1 VSGERL
7 RVVRLVL
14 VALAAVLVV
23 VLVAIGLLSHPAS
36 STGSALAEN
45 PDLDAGTALY
55 GRAPGFTL
63 TDQLGRRVSLSSLRG
78 QVVLLAFTDSQ
89 CTTVCPLTTTEM
101 LDAKRLLGAAGA
113 HVQLLGIDA
122 NPTATTIGDVRAYS
136 QAHGMMSQ
144 WRFLTGSPAQLRSVW
159 RAYHIDVQIEQGQ
172 IDHTPALYVIDTRG
186 RLARVYLTEMA
197 YAGIE
202 QQAQLLAQEAS
213 SLLPGHPL
221 VRSSLAY
228 TTIEPIAPTVRT
240 QLPLAAAGAA
250 SSSVAGDAGRAL
262 TGSTGVGGVTDGHL
276 AVGGAGDRASTV
288 AAAGHAG
295 SVSLGPDGAP
305 RLYLFFDTWD
315 SEVGDLRGQLQALDR
330 YATAATSAST
340 SASASGSARLPALT
354 AIDEG
359 SVEPS
364 PAALPALLK
373 SLSHPLAYP
382 VAIDRSGRVADGY
395 GVEDEPWLVLVSANG
410 QILWR
415 YDVSTSGWPTTAALA
430 RYVRS
435 ALAHPSPPPP
445 KAIAAAR
452 RKLAGSPPA
461 LAALHAQSGQELTG
475 AGGLTARLRELRG
488 YPVVVNVWASWCTPC
503 QAEFP
508 LFAAASAIYGRRVA
522 FLGANVEDS
531 PGSARSFLAEHP
543 VSYPSYETSLAT
555 LRPLA
560 LVGNLPT
567 TIFIDSAG
575 RVTHVHI
582 GQYAAQGSLDED
594 VSSLAG

>member
-1 VSGERL
+1 VSSERL
-7 RVVRLVL
+7 RAVRLAL
-14 VALAAVLVV
+14 VALAMALVV
-23 VLVAIGLLSHPAS
+23 VLVTVGLLSRPAS

-89 CTTVCPLTTTEM
+89 CTTVCPLTTTEI

-122 NPTATTIGDVRAYS
+122 NPTATTVGDVRAYS
-136 QAHGMMSQ
+136 RAHGMMSQ

-172 IDHTPALYVIDTRG
+172 IDHTPALYVIDTHG

-213 SLLPGHPL
+213 SLLPGHPP

-228 TTIEPIAPTVRT
+228 TTIEPIAPTVHT
-240 QLPLAAAGAA
+240 QLPLAANGRGSGGPGATGA
-250 SSSVAGDAGRAL
+250 S
-262 TGSTGVGGVTDGHL
+262 
-276 AVGGAGDRASTV
+276 AVGN
-288 AAAGHAG
+288 AG

-305 RLYLFFDTWD
+305 KLYLFFDTWD
-315 SEVGDLRGQLQALDR
+315 SEVGNLRAELQGLDR
-330 YATAATSAST
+330 YA
-340 SASASGSARLPALT
+340 SASAARPESKSQSALQSARVPALT

-364 PAALPALLK
+364 PAALPALLR
-373 SLSHPLAYP
+373 SFSRPLDYP
-382 VAIDRSGRVADGY
+382 VAIDRTGRVADGY
-395 GVEDEPWLVLVSANG
+395 EVEDEPWLVLVSASG
-410 QILWR
+410 RILWH

-435 ALAHPSPPPP
+435 ALAHPLPPAP
-445 KAIAAAR
+445 KAVAAAR

-461 LAALHAQSGQELTG
+461 LAALHAQAGRELTG
-475 AGGLTARLRELRG
+475 AGALTTRLRELRG

-508 LFAAASAIYGRRVA
+508 LFAAVSATYGRRVA
-522 FLGANVEDS
+522 FLGADVEDS

-543 VSYPSYETSLAT
+543 VSYPSYATSLSA

-560 LVGNLPT
+560 LVGDIPT
-567 TIFIDSAG
+567 TIFIDSSG
-575 RVTHVHI
+575 HVTHVHI
-582 GQYAAQGSLDED
+582 GQYDAQGSLDED
-594 VSSLAG
+594 VSSFAG